1 MGPSLSDGA
10 CLGFVRHFQVR
21 FPGLLGTF
29 RLQPLAF
36 LNEYVE
42 VSSGTVFIRQKG
54 ILRRVFRM
62 GEQGI
67 TRSLP
72 AFQFFCQLF
81 VIPAMTPLLMRF
93 LLL

>member
-21 FPGLLGTF
+21 SPGLLGAF

-62 GEQGI
+62 GEQ
-67 TRSLP
+67 
-72 AFQFFCQLF
+72 
-81 VIPAMTPLLMRF
+81 VVPLGHESDPVLQTVAG
-93 LLL
+93 